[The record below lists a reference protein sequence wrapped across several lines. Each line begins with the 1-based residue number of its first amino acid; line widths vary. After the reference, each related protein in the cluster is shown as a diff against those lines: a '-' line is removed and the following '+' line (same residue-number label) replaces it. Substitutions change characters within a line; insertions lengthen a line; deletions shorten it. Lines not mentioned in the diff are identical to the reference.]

1 MTHSDTSRREFLTST
16 LLTGATLLAGTGVAS
31 GAQSAVQRAENGVF
45 WPGGARLAV
54 SFSLMFE
61 AGGQP
66 ISGAGGPVTEPIQNG
81 APDLPTNSYFLNQ
94 KQTPVVQR
102 GPVAETV
109 FRVPVRFNIGIAEQ
123 VCATGSSFNRV
134 FRRVTGSK

>member
-31 GAQSAVQRAENGVF
+31 GAQSAVQRVENGEF

-66 ISGAGGPVTEPIQNG
+66 ISGAGGPVTKPIQNG
-81 APDLPTNSYFLNQ
+81 APDLPTVWFARKDEIANWVLKNQ

-102 GPVAETV
+102 GPVAETGL
-109 FRVPVRFNIGIAEQ
+109 PGPSAI
-123 VCATGSSFNRV
+123 
-134 FRRVTGSK
+134 